1 MEEKD
6 LGELLLKRNNKRIY
20 VKGDV
25 ITKVFDHQFYTSSDI
40 MKEAMNQ
47 EYALELGFNVPGV
60 LSVFPVGNDWAIS
73 SRRILGETLRELM
86 DKDPD
91 NKKMYIS
98 KLVAIQIEILSHL
111 SSNLK
116 LPKLKDKLNNYISES
131 GLDATTRYDL
141 HARLEKMPNHY
152 KVCHGDICP
161 ENIII
166 QGDTYYVL
174 NWAHATRGNAAG
186 DAAMT
191 YLLFVLSGDEKAAEM
206 YLKEFCK
213 KSDTDV
219 SYVQR
224 WISVVSATKLRT
236 ITDPEKREILSRNI
250 SVVEY

>member
-1 MEEKD
+1 MEEKE
-6 LGELLLKRNNKRIY
+6 LGELLLERNNKKIY
-20 VKGDV
+20 VKEDV
-25 ITKVFDHQFYTSSDI
+25 ITKVFSHEHYTPSDVI
-40 MKEAMNQ
+40 KEAMNQ
-47 EYALELGFNVPGV
+47 EYAIELGFHVPGV
-60 LSVFPVGNDWAIS
+60 LSVFPVGADWAIA
-73 SRRILGETLRELM
+73 SRRIQGETLRELM
-86 DKDPD
+86 DKDPE
-91 NKKMYIS
+91 NKKKYINR
-98 KLVAIQIEILSHL
+98 LVSIQIEVLSHL

-116 LPKLKDKLNNYISES
+116 LPKLKDKLNAYISES

-161 ENIII
+161 ENIIL
-166 QGDTYYVL
+166 QGETYYL
-174 NWAHATRGNAAG
+174 LDWAHATRGNAAA

-213 KSDTDV
+213 KSDTDI

-224 WISVVSATKLRT
+224 WISVVSATKLRSVK
-236 ITDPEKREILSRNI
+236 DPAKREILSRNL

>member
-1 MEEKD
+1 
-6 LGELLLKRNNKRIY
+6 
-20 VKGDV
+20 
-25 ITKVFDHQFYTSSDI
+25 
-40 MKEAMNQ
+40 
-47 EYALELGFNVPGV
+47 
-60 LSVFPVGNDWAIS
+60 
-73 SRRILGETLRELM
+73 M

-91 NKKMYIS
+91 NKKKYIS

-191 YLLFVLSGDEKAAEM
+191 YLLFVLSGDEKAAQM

-250 SVVEY
+250 SGVEY